1 MFKPKTPKTTDVW
14 SKESAAASSATAAV
28 TPSALTYIGAGS
40 EVHGDLRAAGNLR
53 VDGTIFGTVQVD
65 GDLEVSTTG
74 AIEGKQVSARSVL
87 VHGRIKAKVHATEQL
102 RIHGQ
107 GQVEGDVTAQS
118 LDIEAGAHFTGYSR
132 TGMTPEPEVLQ
143 LDHEAQVPEPNQ
155 AQGDPD
161 IRSAV

>member
-14 SKESAAASSATAAV
+14 TKESAASSTAAAAA

-74 AIEGKQVSARSVL
+74 VIEGKQVSARSVL

-132 TGMTPEPEVLQ
+132 TGMTQEAEVLQ
-143 LDHEAQVPEPNQ
+143 IDHDAQAPGPDRTLDDDEIQP
-155 AQGDPD
+155 
-161 IRSAV
+161 AV

>member
-14 SKESAAASSATAAV
+14 TKESATSSAATAAV

-40 EVHGDLRAAGNLR
+40 ELHGDLRTEGNLR

-118 LDIEAGAHFTGYSR
+118 LDIEAGAQFTGYSR
-132 TGMTPEPEVLQ
+132 TGMAQEAEVLQ
-143 LDHEAQVPEPNQ
+143 LDHEAQVPEPNRALDDDEIQ
-155 AQGDPD
+155 P
-161 IRSAV
+161 AV

>member
-1 MFKPKTPKTTDVW
+1 
-14 SKESAAASSATAAV
+14 
-28 TPSALTYIGAGS
+28 
-40 EVHGDLRAAGNLR
+40 
-53 VDGTIFGTVQVD
+53 
-65 GDLEVSTTG
+65 
-74 AIEGKQVSARSVL
+74 VL

-132 TGMTPEPEVLQ
+132 TGMTQEPEVL
-143 LDHEAQVPEPNQ
+143 LDHEAQAPEPNQ

-161 IRSAV
+161 IPSAV

>member
-14 SKESAAASSATAAV
+14 TKESTASSTPAAAV

-53 VDGTIFGTVQVD
+53 VDGTVFGAVQVD
-65 GDLEVSTTG
+65 GDLEVSATG

-132 TGMTPEPEVLQ
+132 TGMAKEAEVLQ
-143 LDHEAQVPEPNQ
+143 LDHAAEAPEPNRT
-155 AQGDPD
+155 PD
-161 IRSAV
+161 DDAIQPAV

>member
-1 MFKPKTPKTTDVW
+1 MFKPKSQKTADVW
-14 SKESAAASSATAAV
+14 SKEAASVPTATAV

-40 EVHGDLRAAGNLR
+40 EVHGDLRTAGNLR
-53 VDGTIFGTVQVD
+53 VDGTIRGTVQVD
-65 GDLEVSTTG
+65 GDLEVSSTG

-132 TGMTPEPEVLQ
+132 TGTPPEAEVLQ
-143 LDHEAQVPEPNQ
+143 LDHDAVAPEPKRTLDDDEIQ
-155 AQGDPD
+155 P
-161 IRSAV
+161 AV

>member
-14 SKESAAASSATAAV
+14 TKESATSSAAAAAV

-40 EVHGDLRAAGNLR
+40 EVHGDLRTAGNLR

-132 TGMTPEPEVLQ
+132 TGMAQEPEVLQ
-143 LDHEAQVPEPNQ
+143 LDHEAQAPEPNRALDDDEMQ
-155 AQGDPD
+155 P
-161 IRSAV
+161 AV

>member
-14 SKESAAASSATAAV
+14 TKESATSSAATAAV

-40 EVHGDLRAAGNLR
+40 EVHGDLRTAGNLR

-107 GQVEGDVTAQS
+107 GQVEGDVMAQS

-132 TGMTPEPEVLQ
+132 TGMAQEPEVLQ
-143 LDHEAQVPEPNQ
+143 LDHAAETPEPNRALDDDEIQ
-155 AQGDPD
+155 P
-161 IRSAV
+161 AV

>member
-14 SKESAAASSATAAV
+14 SKESAAASAATAAV

-53 VDGTIFGTVQVD
+53 VDGTIFITVQVD

-87 VHGRIKAKVHATEQL
+87 VHGRIKANVHATEQL

-107 GQVEGDVTAQS
+107 CQVEGDVTAQS
-118 LDIEAGAHFTGYSR
+118 LDIEAGAHFIGYSR
-132 TGMTPEPEVLQ
+132 TGVEREAEVLQ
-143 LDHEAQVPEPNQ
+143 LDHAEGPAAEDEARTEPE
-155 AQGDPD
+155 A
-161 IRSAV
+161 